1 MFTMACPI
9 WGPKYEANVISIRL
23 PHGADGDTFD
33 SERAGGRYAFQREV
47 EPKIQ
52 NLNDSEKARLTTWL
66 VDQRTHGVAVPIVT
80 EKIIEYAKVQRGLPV
95 HERVER
101 LLRLIAELADSVG
114 TGVDI
119 TQDTYAAYAWS
130 ESITWEEVAFF
141 LNYLM
146 DSGWLQKGGGYGYFD
161 KDRGLVLGLV
171 TVAGYSR
178 IAEQATNI
186 DSTQAFV
193 AMWFN
198 EETDKAYDQGIDP
211 AIRAAGF
218 KPYRI
223 DREYVFEKI
232 DDKIIAEIRRSR
244 FLVADMTHGNEGAR
258 GSVYF
263 EAGFAHGL
271 GIPVIYTC
279 RDDMFE
285 KLHFD
290 TRQYPHIGWEDSA
303 VDSLRRDLE
312 NRIRAL
318 IGAGPQTTS

>member
-1 MFTMACPI
+1 MSTIPCPI
-9 WGPKYEANVISIRL
+9 WGPIYEASVIPTRL
-23 PHGADGDTFD
+23 PHGADGVTVH
-33 SERAGGRYAFQREV
+33 SERAGGRYAITEEAERR
-47 EPKIQ
+47 IQ
-52 NLNDSEKARLTTWL
+52 SLNDSEKARLTTWL
-66 VDQRTHGVAVPIVT
+66 IDQRTNGVEVPTV
-80 EKIIEYAKVQRGLPV
+80 EGKAIEYAKTKRDLSV
-95 HERVER
+95 HERAER
-101 LLRLIAELADSVG
+101 LLRFLAGQTNSVG
-114 TGVDI
+114 TGFDVN
-119 TQDTYAAYAWS
+119 QNTYAAYAWS
-130 ESITWEEVAFF
+130 ESIEWEDVLYF
-141 LNYLM
+141 LRYLKE
-146 DSGWLQKGGGYGYFD
+146 SSWLIQGMPFD
-161 KDRGLVLGLV
+161 DISYDVGLASGLV
-171 TVAGYSR
+171 TVAGHNR
-178 IAEQATNI
+178 IAGQATNI

-193 AMWFN
+193 ALWFN
-198 EETDKAYDQGIDP
+198 KETDKAYDQGIDP

-218 KPYRI
+218 KPFRI

-232 DDKIIAEIRRSR
+232 DDRIIAEIRRSR

-290 TRQYPHIGWEDSA
+290 TRQYPHIGWKDSA